1 MEVYLV
7 YVIYEYDGYDGAT
20 VYSTKEKAIDAADQ
34 LLFEF
39 QQDGFKINTDY
50 ADEEDTFSTCF
61 SELVNDGYVY
71 IRLGNSSGDVEI
83 VVERKQVY

>member
-7 YVIYEYDGYDGAT
+7 YVIYQYDGYDGTT
-20 VYSTKEKAIDAADQ
+20 VYGTKEKAIDAADQ

-39 QQDGFKINTDY
+39 QEDGFKINTDY

-61 SELVNDGYVY
+61 SELVNDGYVS
-71 IRLGNSSGDVEI
+71 IRLGNNSGEVEI
-83 VVERKQVY
+83 MVERKQVI